1 MGKRIS
7 TCDKSCEKGR
17 NKMKKVYLGCLFV
30 LLMIVLIFLPI
41 GKEKKVVKQ
50 KTSES
55 TSSTSSVVSLKT
67 SEEDSSTRTEE
78 TCSTSEKENET
89 KDKNGKTADMKIIK
103 AFGEAYANY
112 HSINE
117 RNEKL
122 KKLMTAECQKKNA
135 IYLKTAVQL
144 SCVGNVT
151 KIYQAEENQY
161 AVLLDCNQNGRN
173 VRFLLLATIKDG
185 KISEMTYNT
194 VKQEY

>member
-1 MGKRIS
+1 
-7 TCDKSCEKGR
+7 
-17 NKMKKVYLGCLFV
+17 MKKVYLGGLFV
-30 LLMIVLIFLPI
+30 LLMIVLIFLSI

-55 TSSTSSVVSLKT
+55 TSSISSVVSLKT
-67 SEEDSSTRTEE
+67 SEEDSSMHTEE
-78 TCSTSEKENET
+78 TCSTSENET
-89 KDKNGKTADMKIIK
+89 KDKNGKTADMQIVK

-135 IYLKTAVQL
+135 IDLKTAVQL

-161 AVLLDCNQNGRN
+161 AVVLDCNQSGRN

-185 KISEMTYNT
+185 KITEMTYNT